1 MPPSS
6 LALSSKRRKIS
17 QDSGNNDI
25 VGRLESTITDAIA
38 TNASLNPLTDLLHLA
53 STSPDAGIVHR
64 CIYALYRLFVS
75 LIDKGALQPQNEEGS
90 KVVRQWILERLDE
103 FSSLLH
109 SLLRDEE
116 SSLRTSALSIL
127 FSLLKHLSKSLSK
140 SSTRPQFHVSFFKKI
155 IHALLLSPPSL
166 RGELKPP
173 TFFTGG
179 AMHADIRDLF
189 LGKYL
194 NIYDDIRWFFMRDAQ
209 PILAEL
215 APEKFP
221 NARENVLSVLERLTS
236 FPTTQSDIDTWWI
249 EELGFKPPKLA
260 QGQNDSD
267 EQPSSDED
275 EDDWTKFFDD
285 EDKHKDS
292 KPAPASARLHQ
303 LTVHQS
309 LHSLSSHRAVFTR
322 LWLTLLPQLSSR
334 TSDGNSTLS
343 MRALNFMHR
352 GVMPHLTRAVMVMD
366 WVSSC
371 VDYGGAIGLLALN
384 ALFVLM
390 QEYNLDYPSFY
401 TRLYA
406 FLDEDLLHLK
416 HRARFFRL
424 TDLFLSS
431 SHLPATLLA
440 SFVKRLSRL
449 SLNAPPSSIIIMIP
463 FAYNILKRHPAL
475 MVMIHRDG
483 DMAGDTF
490 LPDEPNPNL
499 TQALDSS
506 LWELYSHRQHYHAGV
521 STLARIFEE
530 AFTKPAYPLEDFLD
544 HTYATLFDVEVKRRI
559 KKEPA
564 TGLDLPKYTFPTLAN
579 TIEEVEMDVLGK
591 IWVF

>member
-17 QDSGNNDI
+17 EDSGGKEI
-25 VGRLESTITDAIA
+25 VSRLESSITDAIA
-38 TNASLNPLTDLLHLA
+38 ANASLNPLTDLLHLA
-53 STSPDAGIVHR
+53 CTSPDAGTVHK
-64 CIYALYRLFVS
+64 CIYALYRIFVS
-75 LIDKGALQPQNEEGS
+75 LIAKGALEPQNEEGS

-103 FSSLLH
+103 FSDFLH

-116 SSLRTSALSIL
+116 SGLRTSALSIL
-127 FSLLKHLSKSLSK
+127 FSLLKHLSGSLSK

-155 IHALLLSPPSL
+155 IRALLLSPPSS
-166 RGELKPP
+166 RGGRKCPSPFAGE
-173 TFFTGG
+173 T
-179 AMHADIRDLF
+179 MHADIRDLF

-215 APEKFP
+215 TPEKYP
-221 NARENVLSVLERLTS
+221 HVCENVLSLLERLTS
-236 FPTTQSDIDTWWI
+236 FPITQSDIDTWWV
-249 EELGFKPPKLA
+249 EELGVKPPKVKSA
-260 QGQNDSD
+260 KGRNDAD
-267 EQPSSDED
+267 EQPSSDE
-275 EDDWTKFFDD
+275 EDGNDWRKFFDD
-285 EDKHKDS
+285 QDKPKDD

-309 LHSLSSHRAVFTR
+309 LHSLSSHRAVYTR
-322 LWLTLLPQLSSR
+322 LWLTLLPQLSDKS
-334 TSDGNSTLS
+334 SNSNSALS

-352 GVMPHLTRAVMVMD
+352 GVMPHLTRAVMLMD

-371 VDYGGAIGLLALN
+371 VDYGGAVGLLALN
-384 ALFVLM
+384 ALFILM

-406 FLDEDLLHLK
+406 FLDKDLLHLK
-416 HRARFFRL
+416 HRARFLRL
-424 TDLFLSS
+424 ADLFLSS

-463 FAYNILKRHPAL
+463 FTYNILKRHPAL

-483 DMAGDTF
+483 DMGD
-490 LPDEPNPNL
+490 
-499 TQALDSS
+499 
-506 LWELYSHRQHYHAGV
+506 
-521 STLARIFEE
+521 
-530 AFTKPAYPLEDFLD
+530 
-544 HTYATLFDVEVKRRI
+544 
-559 KKEPA
+559 
-564 TGLDLPKYTFPTLAN
+564 
-579 TIEEVEMDVLGK
+579 
-591 IWVF
+591 